1 MKDADGK
8 KLFKDLRTAMGI
20 KSQKG
25 FGVQMKPIMSLED
38 FEKQELRQ
46 EYIEENIF
54 EIGDYVENMNDC
66 SIGKIIKRELTISY
80 MKWKTVELRKF
91 GYMNVVICR

>member
-1 MKDADGK
+1 
-8 KLFKDLRTAMGI
+8 
-20 KSQKG
+20 
-25 FGVQMKPIMSLED
+25 MKPIMSLED

-66 SIGKIIKRELTISY
+66 SIGKIIKRDNYLVYEMEDGGVKKGLVT
-80 MKWKTVELRKF
+80 
-91 GYMNVVICR
+91 